1 LVEVSE
7 GAEEIFGDP
16 VCEKNVFLE
25 LPSCLFTAAACCSRG
40 CVVGEVKTG
49 DLGFADPKGK
59 TRDGNGHPELLK
71 FKTSFFLFVTDV
83 VGTHFGVT
91 LDSAGDDC
99 LGDCAEEGEEEEE
112 EEGVE
117 EKVKEGEPDD
127 ETLLRGF
134 ESEDII
140 EEDVDAPLWK
150 DFEEGE
156 DKEVEEEMLL
166 WEESEELNSSSST
179 TSPSSPLG
187 YMLPFRALSNEKVS
201 RSRLSSRGL
210 DGWRRPKR
218 LPRPAAR
225 LSLRSQ
231 GGSRGA
237 SGPSESLLSC
247 S

>member
-1 LVEVSE
+1 MEVSE

-40 CVVGEVKTG
+40 CVVDEVKTG
-49 DLGFADPKGK
+49 DLGLADPKGK

-117 EKVKEGEPDD
+117 EKVKEGEPDN
-127 ETLLRGF
+127 EMLLRGF

-179 TSPSSPLG
+179 TSPSSPLWKMTINKMTLKMG
-187 YMLPFRALSNEKVS
+187 RNIINWRIRPGVHAALSSPE
-201 RSRLSSRGL
+201 
-210 DGWRRPKR
+210 
-218 LPRPAAR
+218 
-225 LSLRSQ
+225 
-231 GGSRGA
+231 
-237 SGPSESLLSC
+237 
-247 S
+247 